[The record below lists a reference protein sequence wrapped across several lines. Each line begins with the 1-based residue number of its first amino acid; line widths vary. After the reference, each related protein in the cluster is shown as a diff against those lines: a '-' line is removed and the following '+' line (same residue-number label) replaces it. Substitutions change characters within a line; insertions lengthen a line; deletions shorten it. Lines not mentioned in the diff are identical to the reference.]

1 MARTVIERVTDDFDG
16 TEGATTVRIGWQGE
30 WREIDLGDKNMAAL
44 SKAFDRYWDAAR
56 RVRDEA
62 PGRGARRGRMGA
74 ATNQGRDPKAIRAW
88 AAIHSIPVPARGRI
102 PGHVVDQYIQAGG

>member
-56 RVRDEA
+56 RVRAEA
-62 PGRGARRGRMGA
+62 PGRGARTRRGA
-74 ATNQGRDPKAIRAW
+74 STTQGHDPKVIRAW
-88 AAIHSIPVPARGRI
+88 ALENGVAVPLRGRI
-102 PGHVVDQYIQAGG
+102 PGSVVEQYIRAGG